1 MQGEN
6 GGGDE
11 KEDGKMKDI
20 EKGEAGVEVLGG
32 GNQQLQQQAGEGE
45 FHVARMQ
52 RLSATNPLR
61 LVVEN
66 ATRAA
71 SPSPA
76 HSQTHHHNPRPT
88 PSPANSFPRPS
99 PAPSS
104 QPRSTPTSQVG
115 LSMYLS
121 YFVHF
126 RTIDVKFILFV
137 SCLVGYANMMLVLI

>member
-1 MQGEN
+1 MQREN
-6 GGGDE
+6 GGGEE
-11 KEDGKMKDI
+11 KEREKMKDI
-20 EKGEAGVEVLGG
+20 EIGEAGVEELGG
-32 GNQQLQQQAGEGE
+32 GNQQQQQQTGE

-66 ATRAA
+66 ATRVA

-76 HSQTHHHNPRPT
+76 RSQTHHHNPRPT

-104 QPRSTPTSQVG
+104 HPRSTPTSQVG
-115 LSMYLS
+115 LSMY
-121 YFVHF
+121 
-126 RTIDVKFILFV
+126 
-137 SCLVGYANMMLVLI
+137 